1 VTGEGLLDRLVL
13 QEGNV
18 LADLASGRK
27 LVLNPSGVAFFGI
40 FRDHGDTDV
49 AVRQVA
55 ARYGLDAG
63 LARAEYRRFLELI
76 DQGQRCEGS
85 ILPGRHHAV
94 LEPTAACN
102 GQCPHC
108 YHGDRSSRW
117 PREEFGT
124 ILDQVRAGGIRSVSI
139 TGGEVF
145 SAHFVG
151 SFFELAREL
160 EDRGVAIASVST
172 NATFLTEDIRDRV
185 LAVIPRTTVFRVSLD
200 ALRGDLLDRIRPGY
214 RHLADPYGPVRDL
227 DEAGYPLVF
236 TTNLSGQPAGDVL
249 EIGDYLRRYRQVR
262 AWNVRMAVPV
272 HHGEGERARSA
283 ARRRQLLGTRPSPA
297 LGLRYYRAILEAHA
311 ASEYPFDVRMG
322 NYLMTSLLRNPAA
335 LTAFGGGHPCREDQY
350 LVTVKATGE
359 VTQCPILT
367 ELAPE
372 LTMGPAGA
380 GGLAEGFEDS
390 LPLAGLDTATMG
402 CRSCPLLAACG
413 GGCRLYALAY
423 DQGLE
428 GCDLPAR
435 ALLSWLVTDPDGLLR
450 RHWPQY
456 HARLV
461 SFIADPASVARIC
474 EQDVTGRDAR

>member
-1 VTGEGLLDRLVL
+1 MEAAALLGQLTLD
-13 QEGNV
+13 GNV
-18 LADLASGRK
+18 LADSVSGRK
-27 LVLNPSGVAFFGI
+27 LVLNPSGVVFFGI
-40 FRDHGDTDV
+40 FRSHGDTDE

-55 ARYGLDAG
+55 ARYGLSDQ
-63 LARAEYRRFLELI
+63 LARAEYQRFLDLI

-85 ILPGRHHAV
+85 LLPGRHHAV

-117 PREEFGT
+117 PREQFAA
-124 ILDQVRAGGIRSVSI
+124 ILDQVRAGGINSVSI

-145 SAHFVG
+145 SAHFADA
-151 SFFELAREL
+151 FFDLAREL
-160 EDRGVAIASVST
+160 DERGVVIASVST
-172 NATFLTEDIRDRV
+172 NATFLTEQVRDRV
-185 LAVIPRTTVFRVSLD
+185 LAAIPRTTVFRVSLD

-214 RHLADPYGPVRDL
+214 RNLADPYLPVRDL
-227 DEAGYPLVF
+227 DGAGYPLVF
-236 TTNLSGQPAGDVL
+236 TTNLFHAQPVAAVL
-249 EIGDYLRRYRQVR
+249 EIGDYLRQYRNIK

-272 HHGEGERARSA
+272 HHGDGERARSP

-297 LGLRYYRAILEAHA
+297 LGLRYYQAILEAHA
-311 ASEYPFDVRMG
+311 ASEFPFDVRMG

-367 ELAPE
+367 ELAPD
-372 LTMGPAGA
+372 LTVGSGPGVHL
-380 GGLAEGFEDS
+380 GEGFEED
-390 LPLAGLDTATMG
+390 LPLAGLDTATMA
-402 CRSCPLLAACG
+402 CRACPLLAVCG

-435 ALLSWLVTDPDGLLR
+435 ALLSWLVTDPAGLLR
-450 RHWPQY
+450 RNWPAY
-456 HARLV
+456 YARLL
-461 SFIADPASVARIC
+461 SLIADPSAVARIC
-474 EQDVTGRDAR
+474 QQDTAQRDQS